1 MAANTV
7 DTGGRWAI
15 EEACASGTPWAV
27 SPEVSVRG
35 RVFARPAISSVKKMP
50 IDSDMP
56 EFWNVDRM
64 PDAAP
69 RWCAGTLDMM
79 AEVFGEANRPEPIP
93 LPKMRIA
100 NTGYGKSI
108 GSIIRPR
115 KHAAATTSPAVAK
128 GRAPYRS
135 ESVPDSGPAMRKPAV
150 SGSM

>member
-35 RVFARPAISSVKKMP
+35 RVLARPAIISEKKMP

-69 RWCAGTLDMM
+69 RWWAGTLDMM
-79 AEVFGEANRPEPIP
+79 AEVFGEVNRPEPTP
-93 LPKMRIA
+93 LPKMSRA
-100 NTGYGKSI
+100 KTGYGKSM
-108 GSIIRPR
+108 GSSVRPT
-115 KHAAATTSPAVAK
+115 KHAAATSNPAVAN
-128 GRAPYRS
+128 GRAPNLS
-135 ESVPDSGPAMRKPAV
+135 DSTP
-150 SGSM
+150 